1 LSEEFFSK
9 VRIDIDD
16 QKRVL
21 STFATRTD
29 VSQNDKAILL
39 KAEYYLLRLSRV
51 LYVKKIDSVL
61 FRIRESQNAFP
72 ELHGKT
78 MSLPLRDHYQGI
90 IRLLATI
97 QSELVYISVDKK
109 AEYVMRSHTAK
120 PMTTEKA
127 NSDQRVTVDK
137 ESISRNDI
145 QGSEEDHSHKQ
156 QSRAT
161 TNNSIF

>member
-1 LSEEFFSK
+1 MSEEFFSR
-9 VRIDIDD
+9 VRIVLEE
-16 QKRVL
+16 QKKEL

-51 LYVKKIDSVL
+51 LYVNKISSAL

-78 MSLPLRDHYQGI
+78 RSLLLRDHYQEI

-97 QSELVYISVDKK
+97 QSELADK
-109 AEYVMRSHTAK
+109 
-120 PMTTEKA
+120 
-127 NSDQRVTVDK
+127 
-137 ESISRNDI
+137 ND
-145 QGSEEDHSHKQ
+145 ENVAHV
-156 QSRAT
+156 
-161 TNNSIF
+161 

>member
-1 LSEEFFSK
+1 MSEEFFSK
-9 VRIDIDD
+9 VRMDIEE

-51 LYVKKIDSVL
+51 LYVNKVDSAL

-78 MSLPLRDHYQGI
+78 RSMQLRKYYEKI
-90 IRLLATI
+90 IRLLTII
-97 QSELVYISVDKK
+97 QSELATIAADKNDK
-109 AEYVMRSHTAK
+109 NV
-120 PMTTEKA
+120 TT
-127 NSDQRVTVDK
+127 
-137 ESISRNDI
+137 
-145 QGSEEDHSHKQ
+145 
-156 QSRAT
+156 
-161 TNNSIF
+161 

>member
-9 VRIDIDD
+9 VRIVIEE
-16 QKRVL
+16 QKKVL

-51 LYVKKIDSVL
+51 LYINKINSAL

-78 MSLPLRDHYQGI
+78 RSLVLRNHYQEI

-97 QSELVYISVDKK
+97 QFELVDKNDENVD
-109 AEYVMRSHTAK
+109 
-120 PMTTEKA
+120 
-127 NSDQRVTVDK
+127 D
-137 ESISRNDI
+137 
-145 QGSEEDHSHKQ
+145 
-156 QSRAT
+156 
-161 TNNSIF
+161 NNLY